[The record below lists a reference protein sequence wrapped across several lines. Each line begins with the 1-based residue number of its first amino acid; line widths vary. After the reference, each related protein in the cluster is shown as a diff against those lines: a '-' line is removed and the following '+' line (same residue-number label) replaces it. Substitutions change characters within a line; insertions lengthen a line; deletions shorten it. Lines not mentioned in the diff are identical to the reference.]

1 MINVKNGNVLLGLAA
16 FSCISIIITIVFYFV
31 NVWLF
36 SSSEYVSPTD
46 AYFVEGMLFV
56 IFGLLLLLGRGGI
69 NLWSLKAA
77 VLCALAEAVY
87 NEDTV
92 GPSEIMRKDR
102 WKSVGFTRLA
112 LVLILTGVFMILVY
126 FLTL

>member
-1 MINVKNGNVLLGLAA
+1 VKSRNVLLGLAM
-16 FSCISIIITIVFYFV
+16 FPGISITVTIVFYFV
-31 NVWLF
+31 NIWLF
-36 SSSEYVSPTD
+36 SSREYFSPTD
-46 AYFVEGMLFV
+46 AFFVEGMLFV

-77 VLCALAEAVY
+77 VLSALAEAVY

-102 WKSVGFTRLA
+102 WKSRGFTRLA
-112 LVLILTGVFMILVY
+112 LVLILTGVFMIIVY
-126 FLTL
+126 FVTL

>member
-1 MINVKNGNVLLGLAA
+1 MKSRNVLLGLAM
-16 FSCISIIITIVFYFV
+16 FPGISITVTIVFYFV
-31 NVWLF
+31 NIWLF
-36 SSSEYVSPTD
+36 SSREYFSPTD
-46 AYFVEGMLFV
+46 AFFVEGMLFV

-77 VLCALAEAVY
+77 VLSALAEAVY

-102 WKSVGFTRLA
+102 WKSRGFTRLA
-112 LVLILTGVFMILVY
+112 LVLILTGVFMIIVY
-126 FLTL
+126 FVTL

>member
-1 MINVKNGNVLLGLAA
+1 MINVKSGNVLLGLAM
-16 FSCISIIITIVFYFV
+16 FSCISITITIVFYFI

-77 VLCALAEAVY
+77 VLSALAKAVY
-87 NEDTV
+87 NEDAV
-92 GPSEIMRKDR
+92 GPDEIMRKDR

>member
-1 MINVKNGNVLLGLAA
+1 MKSRNVLLGLAM
-16 FSCISIIITIVFYFV
+16 FPGISITVTIVFYFV

-36 SSSEYVSPTD
+36 SSGEYFSPTD
-46 AYFVEGMLFV
+46 AFFVEGMLFV

-77 VLCALAEAVY
+77 VLSALAEAVY

-102 WKSVGFTRLA
+102 WKSRGFTRLA
-112 LVLILTGVFMILVY
+112 LVLILTGVFMIIVY
-126 FLTL
+126 FVTL